1 MGESEEYINR
11 ILQELDIYSLDQYT
25 NETFSGR
32 MTFSDLLKEL
42 IVSGWSG
49 VNGKDILSW
58 FWNVFFYEMSA
69 AKPLFI
75 KILFRLPLNYIL

>member
-42 IVSGWSG
+42 IYPAGAG
-49 VNGKDILSW
+49 
-58 FWNVFFYEMSA
+58 
-69 AKPLFI
+69 
-75 KILFRLPLNYIL
+75 